1 MPASATAGSRLT
13 RTLERLLDALT
24 PRSLRLTL
32 ALLVGLMA
40 CLPVAAWHDGLRGLE
55 ADDPKGPRVTQA
67 TLVAPTTS
75 TAAASP
81 LPLPRPT
88 PAVISPAGL
97 DLHGLAW
104 LYGALVTMA
113 LLLALGALRRLR
125 AFRVAVETAVLQ
137 RSDDGILARHR
148 PPAELAPVAQVVD
161 RLMGDFHYMA
171 GQMRA
176 VADDGAHAMRTPLA
190 TVATA
195 LHSIRRHLPADDVRA
210 QRTMRIIDLSIDRLS
225 QLVDATQV
233 QGQSIAALV
242 AAPRQRLDFAAVVDA
257 AIGRAGVE
265 AAERRIALRFERADG
280 PACVLANP
288 EALEIAVRDLLL
300 SALDSS
306 PEDAAVDV
314 TLGADHA
321 AVTLVVA
328 DAGHD
333 DFDVSLLF
341 EQAPALLAPEGQ
353 PTPRWPG
360 LSGVRRTVEVMG
372 GTITAWRN
380 LAGGVSVSLSLP
392 TSSAG

>member
-1 MPASATAGSRLT
+1 M
-13 RTLERLLDALT
+13 T
-24 PRSLRLTL
+24 PRSLRLSL
-32 ALLVGLMA
+32 VLLVGVLA
-40 CLPVAAWHDGLRGLE
+40 CLPVAAWHDALRRAE
-55 ADDPKGPRVTQA
+55 TDDGKGPRVTQA
-67 TLVAPTTS
+67 TFVAP

-81 LPLPRPT
+81 LPVPRPT
-88 PAVISPAGL
+88 PAVINPAGL
-97 DLHGLAW
+97 DLQGLAW
-104 LYGALVTMA
+104 LYGALVSVA

-137 RSDDGILARHR
+137 RSDDGILAHHR
-148 PPAELAPVAQVVD
+148 PPAELAPIAQVVD

-171 GQMRA
+171 GQMRT

-210 QRTMRIIDLSIDRLS
+210 QRTLRIIDLSIDRLS

-242 AAPRQRLDFAAVVDA
+242 AAPRQRLDFAAIVDA
-257 AIGRAGVE
+257 VVARAGLE
-265 AAERRIALRFERADG
+265 ATQRGIFLRFERSRAE

-288 EALEIAVRDLLL
+288 EALEVAVRDLLL

-306 PEDAAVDV
+306 PDAGSVDV

-328 DAGHD
+328 DGGHD
-333 DFDVSLLF
+333 EFDVSLLF
-341 EQAPALLAPEGQ
+341 EQAPALLEPEGQ

-360 LSGVRRTVEVMG
+360 LSGVRRTVEIMG
-372 GTITAWRN
+372 GTVTAWRN
-380 LAGGVSVSLSLP
+380 AAGGVSVSLSLP
-392 TSSAG
+392 TASAG